1 MNFFERVERFLSQI
15 ISSLEQASAWLSRSA
30 DYTLVLLS
38 KATDFIAHFL
48 NIAVHTIADLLKKF
62 LIAIIKTT
70 GQLLRLLAMVLLL
83 VFLWSYGE
91 EVDAMTTGFIFG
103 AVSWLLR
110 ICAVAGG
117 IFVVASLL
125 ASLGKGSTMSATV
138 ETSIKAGKH
147 NFGFFY
153 FMDSLAILLVFVF
166 TRWPGHRFH
175 QGFLFSSSLSRIG

>member
-83 VFLWSYGE
+83 VFMWSYGE
-91 EVDAMTTGFIFG
+91 EVDAITTGFILG
-103 AVSWLLR
+103 SISWLLR
-110 ICAVAGG
+110 ICAIAGG

-125 ASLGKGSTMSATV
+125 A
-138 ETSIKAGKH
+138 
-147 NFGFFY
+147 
-153 FMDSLAILLVFVF
+153 
-166 TRWPGHRFH
+166 
-175 QGFLFSSSLSRIG
+175 